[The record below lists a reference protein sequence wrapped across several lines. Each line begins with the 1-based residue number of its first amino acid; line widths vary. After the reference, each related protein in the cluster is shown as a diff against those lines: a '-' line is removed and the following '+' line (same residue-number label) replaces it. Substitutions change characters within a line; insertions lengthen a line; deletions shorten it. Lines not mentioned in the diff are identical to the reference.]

1 MEVQSLNIKTYRST
15 AGIFVGQNS
24 SEPFKKY
31 EISFR
36 FIPEINTRLFI
47 IDFTQRP
54 KHLLLFV
61 NPFGG
66 RKNAMKIYEKF
77 GKPLFTIAGIEVTV
91 NVSQR
96 KDQIRDFVIN
106 HNLDMFDSVACVGGD
121 GTLSELFNG
130 MVLRQC
136 KITGIDPDDISQE
149 LPKPTIPV
157 GVIPG
162 NNF

>member
-1 MEVQSLNIKTYRST
+1 MVVAVHTIL
-15 AGIFVGQNS
+15 
-24 SEPFKKY
+24 
-31 EISFR
+31 
-36 FIPEINTRLFI
+36 
-47 IDFTQRP
+47 DFTQRP

-66 RKNAMKIYEKF
+66 RRNAMKIYEKF

-96 KDQIRDFVIN
+96 KDQIRDFVVN

-136 KITGIDPDDISQE
+136 RLMGIDPDDISQE
-149 LPKPTIPV
+149 LPKPTMPV
-157 GVIPG
+157 GIIPG
-162 NNF
+162 KNIFILITFLEVLENQPGYYNKFAKCVV